1 MLLFNIVEPV
11 VVTCSACVLDI
22 IGHIMTKIERT

>member
-22 IGHIMTKIERT
+22 IGHIMI